1 MSCQKGFIAG
11 HFLQQGSETRFL
23 AEECGFFAPQRV
35 SKAPSCP
42 FKQVKNLVSSKVSD
56 SKRKDRTEVWQKYL
70 FPATVQ
76 EALEMLMA
84 HPGESQIIA
93 GGTDLVL
100 QSKRSQRPATVIVD
114 ITRIPGLDFIV
125 ERDGLI
131 VIGCQ
136 TTHAQIA
143 VSSLIRQK
151 AEALALACGSVGGPA
166 TRNVG
171 TLVGNVVNALP
182 AADGAVALFA
192 LDAEVE
198 VADADG
204 RRWMPIAELYAGV
217 GKCVLDPCAQMV
229 TAIRFRPLEPGQA
242 SAYQRLANR
251 KALALPTLAVGTVVG
266 MKDGVCDAV
275 RIAMGPVA
283 QTPFRAREA
292 EAALM
297 GQPPTPEAIAHAA
310 ELAEQAAQ
318 PRDSLLRGSRDYRQ
332 AMVGVLVRRALT
344 QAVAKAEGR

>member
-1 MSCQKGFIAG
+1 MW
-11 HFLQQGSETRFL
+11 
-23 AEECGFFAPQRV
+23 
-35 SKAPSCP
+35 
-42 FKQVKNLVSSKVSD
+42 
-56 SKRKDRTEVWQKYL
+56 RTYL

-76 EALEMLMA
+76 EALEMLTA

-100 QSKRSQRPATVIVD
+100 QSKRGQCPATVIVD
-114 ITRIPGLDFIV
+114 ITRIPGLDFIA
-125 ERDGLI
+125 ERNGFIL
-131 VIGCQ
+131 IGCQ
-136 TTHAQIA
+136 ATHAQVA
-143 VSSLIRQK
+143 RSTLIRKK
-151 AEALALACGSVGGPA
+151 AEVLALACGSVGGPA

-204 RRWMPIAELYAGV
+204 RRWMPVAELYAGV
-217 GKCVLDPCAQMV
+217 GECVLDPCAQMV
-229 TAIRFRPLEPGQA
+229 TAVRFRPLEPGQA

-251 KALALPTLAVGTVVG
+251 KALALPTLAVGTVVEV
-266 MKDGVCDAV
+266 KDGVCDVV
-275 RIAMGPVA
+275 RISVGPVA
-283 QTPFRAREA
+283 PTPFRAREA
-292 EAALM
+292 EDALM
-297 GQPPTPEAIAHAA
+297 EQPPTSEAIAHAA

-318 PRDSLLRGSRDYRQ
+318 PRDSLLRGSSDYRQ

-344 QAVAKAEGR
+344 EAVAKAEGR

>member
-1 MSCQKGFIAG
+1 M
-11 HFLQQGSETRFL
+11 
-23 AEECGFFAPQRV
+23 
-35 SKAPSCP
+35 
-42 FKQVKNLVSSKVSD
+42 
-56 SKRKDRTEVWQKYL
+56 WQEYL

-76 EALEMLMA
+76 EALEMLTA

-100 QSKRSQRPATVIVD
+100 QSQRGQCPATVIVD
-114 ITRIPGLDFIV
+114 VTRIPGLDFIV
-125 ERDGLI
+125 ERDGFI

-136 TTHAQIA
+136 ATHAQIA
-143 VSSLIRQK
+143 ASPLVHKK
-151 AEALALACGSVGGPA
+151 AEVLTLACGSVGGPA

-171 TLVGNVVNALP
+171 TLAGNVVNALP

-198 VADADG
+198 VADVNS

-217 GKCVLDPCAQMV
+217 GQCVLDPCAQMA

-251 KALALPTLAVGTVVG
+251 KALALPTLAVSTVVG
-266 MKDGVCDAV
+266 VKDGVCDAV
-275 RIAMGPVA
+275 RISVGPVA
-283 QTPFRAREA
+283 PTPFRAREA

-297 GQPPTPEAIAHAA
+297 GQPPTTEAIARAA

-318 PRDSLLRGSRDYRQ
+318 PRHSLLRGSRDYRQ

-344 QAVAKAEGR
+344 EAVAKAEGR

>member
-1 MSCQKGFIAG
+1 M
-11 HFLQQGSETRFL
+11 
-23 AEECGFFAPQRV
+23 
-35 SKAPSCP
+35 
-42 FKQVKNLVSSKVSD
+42 
-56 SKRKDRTEVWQKYL
+56 WQKYL

-76 EALEMLMA
+76 EALEMLTA

-100 QSKRSQRPATVIVD
+100 QSKRGQCPATVIVD

-125 ERDGLI
+125 ERDGFI
-131 VIGCQ
+131 AIGCQ
-136 TTHAQIA
+136 ATHAQIA
-143 VSSLIRQK
+143 ASPLVRER
-151 AEALALACGSVGGPA
+151 AEVLASACGSVGGPA

-198 VADADG
+198 VADVNG
-204 RRWMPIAELYAGV
+204 RHWMPIAELYAGV
-217 GKCVLDPCAQMV
+217 GQCVLDPCAQMV
-229 TAIRFRPLEPGQA
+229 TTIRFRPLKPGQA

-266 MKDGVCDAV
+266 VKDGMCDMV
-275 RIAMGPVA
+275 RISVGPVA
-283 QTPFRAREA
+283 PIPFRAREA
-292 EAALM
+292 EATLL
-297 GQPPTPEAIAHAA
+297 GQPSTSEAIAHAA

-318 PRDSLLRGSRDYRQ
+318 PRDSLLRGSSDYRQ

-344 QAVAKAEGR
+344 EAVAKAEGR